1 MNLAVEPELGREVGS
16 PGAGSHAWPKIRLGE
31 LYSQPSRNGVYKS
44 KEHHGSGVRIVN
56 MGELFAHDFIGPQ
69 EMNRLA
75 MTDSEMEVAGLAEG
89 DLLFGRRSLVEAGA
103 GRCSLVAGL
112 TEPATFES
120 SIIRVRLDRE
130 RVNPRFFF
138 YWLRSPVGKG
148 TIRAIVTGTNVKGIR
163 GSVLQNIMVPSPEKT
178 IQDRCVSVLS
188 AYDDLIENNRWR
200 IKLLEHAA
208 LLQYREWFVFFRF
221 PGHEH
226 VPFVNALPEGWT
238 RKSAGGVDCRGVGRC
253 GSGRRVGCSGSWP
266 LQHRNPQG
274 QHCKIRNGAQDRS
287 VPADRPRHGC
297 RSGQGQGHH

>member
-188 AYDDLIENNRWR
+188 AYDDLIENNRRR

-238 RKSAGGVDCRGVGRC
+238 RKSLRELSASVDYGYTA
-253 GSGRRVGCSGSWP
+253 SASP
-266 LQHRNPQG
+266 LPFSSRFENTSDDLG
-274 QHCKIRNGAQDRS
+274 QFSHTQEAVVRWLGEVEYA
-287 VPADRPRHGC
+287 
-297 RSGQGQGHH
+297 